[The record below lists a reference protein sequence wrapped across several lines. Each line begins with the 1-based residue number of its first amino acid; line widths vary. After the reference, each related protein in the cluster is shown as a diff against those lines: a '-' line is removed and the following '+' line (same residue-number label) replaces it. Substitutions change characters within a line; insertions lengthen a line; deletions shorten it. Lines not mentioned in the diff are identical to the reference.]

1 MQQEFFKFETYKT
14 SAVYAPV
21 SRLRGIKAED
31 RMVTVLFEDFF
42 IELVTVEE
50 KAAYIAEKSVAAS
63 KQTNSDEL
71 TFPGKHSEIVNIMF
85 RRPDE
90 MAMRPLRS
98 GRAAEL
104 KTQNISQVTQKRF
117 SRRLGLS

>member
-14 SAVYAPV
+14 SAIYAPV

-50 KAAYIAEKSVAAS
+50 KAAYIAEKIIEAS
-63 KQTNSDEL
+63 KQNNANEL

-85 RRPDE
+85 RRPNE
-90 MAMRPLRS
+90 WR
-98 GRAAEL
+98 
-104 KTQNISQVTQKRF
+104 
-117 SRRLGLS
+117 